1 MDFVGCTGKEAEGA
15 VRMLK
20 ILKNLGVY
28 KWLVAMVFLLV
39 FIQSMADLFLPTL
52 MADIID
58 NGVVVGNVPY
68 IWQIGGWMLAVSA
81 FGAAAAVT
89 ASYFSSKA
97 AMGMGRDVRRQ
108 VFTHVEQFSLQE
120 FDEVGTASLITRTTN
135 DITQVQQVVLVL
147 LRMVVSAPIMLV
159 GGLIMAISKDAK
171 LSLVIIGAMPVLVIS
186 ILFILKRGIPLFTV
200 VQKRLDRLNLV
211 LRENLTGI
219 RVIRAFTR
227 EPQEQV
233 RLEKANRELTDVSI
247 RVNKIMAFLMPVM
260 MLVMNLTV
268 VAIIWFGGIRIN
280 NGAMQIG
287 DLMAFIQYVML
298 IMFALVMASMMF
310 IMIPRAA
317 VSANRINEVLAM
329 RPAFQDTG
337 TQTAD
342 RERGTIAFE
351 HVTFSYPGAEE
362 PVLSDITFHA
372 KAGETTAIIGG
383 TGSGKSTLINLIPRF
398 YEVSEGSIR
407 VNGVDIRD
415 ASQDEIRSKIGFVP
429 QKSTLFS
436 GTVTDNIRF
445 GKQDAEAHE
454 IEHAATIAQAD
465 DFIQAMEDGYDTY
478 VEQGGSNLSGGQKQR
493 LSIARALIRKPDLYI
508 FDDSFSAL
516 DFKTDSKLRAALADE
531 TKEATVLLIGQRV
544 SSLMGADHIIVLEK
558 GRIAGMGTHNELLET
573 NKVYREI
580 AESQLS
586 EEEIA

>member
-1 MDFVGCTGKEAEGA
+1 
-15 VRMLK
+15 MLK
-20 ILKNLGVY
+20 ILKNLRAY
-28 KWLVAMVFLLV
+28 KWLVAAVFGLV

-58 NGVVVGNVPY
+58 NGVVTGDVAY
-68 IWQIGGWMLAVSA
+68 IWRIGGWMLLVSA
-81 FGAAAAVT
+81 VGAIAAIAT
-89 ASYFSSKA
+89 SFYSSRA

-120 FDEVGTASLITRTTN
+120 FDQLGTASLITRTTN

-147 LRMVVSAPIMLV
+147 LRMVASAPIMLV
-159 GGLIMAISKDAK
+159 GGLIMAISQDAK
-171 LSLVIIGAMPVLVIS
+171 LSLVIIGAMPVLFFS
-186 ILFILKRGIPLFTV
+186 ILLILKKGIPLFTE

-211 LRENLTGI
+211 FRENLTGI

-227 EPQEQV
+227 EEAEKA
-233 RLEKANRELTDVSI
+233 RLERANRELTDVSI

-310 IMIPRAA
+310 IMVPRAA
-317 VSANRINEVLAM
+317 VSAKRINEVLAM
-329 RPAFQDTG
+329 RPAFQDLG
-337 TQTAD
+337 NGTAD
-342 RERGTIAFE
+342 REPGTLEFE
-351 HVTFSYPGAEE
+351 GVSFSYPGAEE
-362 PVLSDITFHA
+362 PVLSDITFRA
-372 KAGETTAIIGG
+372 NAGETTAIIGG

-398 YEVSEGSIR
+398 YEVSEGTIR
-407 VNGVDIRD
+407 VNGVDIREAPQSD
-415 ASQDEIRSKIGFVP
+415 VRSKIGIVP
-429 QKSTLFS
+429 QKSVLFS
-436 GTVTDNIRF
+436 GTVAENIRF
-445 GKQDAEAHE
+445 GKPGADEGE
-454 IEHAATIAQAD
+454 VEHAARVAQAD
-465 DFIQAMEDGYDTY
+465 EFIQRLDDGYATY
-478 VEQGGSNLSGGQKQR
+478 VEQGGANLSGGQKQR
-493 LSIARALIRKPDLYI
+493 LAIARALIRKPDIYI

-516 DFKTDSKLRAALADE
+516 DFKTDSRLRAALEAE
-531 TKEATVLLIGQRV
+531 TERATVLLVGQRV
-544 SSLMGADHIIVLEK
+544 STMKTADRIIVLEK
-558 GRIAGMGTHNELLET
+558 GRIAGMGTHEELLKN